1 VKHNIF
7 AVELCLRLE
16 PGSRVRGRLKELV
29 ASHPSAS
36 TPGYKWELLR
46 RATEV
51 LLASE
56 ALFEKGCWD
65 FFDDDDR
72 ARRDYD
78 MWCNGMITEEGAR
91 AEPSGRPGE
100 RDEDPRYM
108 TFTISL
114 LLKADSETA
123 RSLAEVCRVPEADL
137 WKKTTFVRILQGLSF
152 VSFAA
157 VKSDVF
163 YLIPGDESWGLTAAD
178 LEDPK
183 FEYLRDI
190 VQG

>member
-7 AVELCLRLE
+7 AIELCLRLL
-16 PGSRVRGRLKELV
+16 PDDRLRGRLKEIV
-29 ASHPSAS
+29 VSHPSAS

-46 RATEV
+46 RAAE
-51 LLASE
+51 LLLSGE
-56 ALFEKGCWD
+56 EQFEKGCWD
-65 FFDDDDR
+65 FFEDDDR

-91 AEPSGRPGE
+91 KEPSGRPGQ
-100 RDEDPRYM
+100 RDEEPRYM

-114 LLKADSETA
+114 LLKADSESA
-123 RSLAEVCRVPEADL
+123 RSLAEVCRIPEADL
-137 WKKTTFVRILQGLSF
+137 WKKATFVRILQGLSH

-163 YLIPGDESWGLTAAD
+163 YLIPGDENWGLTAAD

-183 FEYLRDI
+183 FEYLRPI
-190 VQG
+190 VG